1 MSEQGQRTEA
11 EALLNALTERV
22 IGCVFRVGT
31 ELGGGFLEKV
41 YENALAHE
49 LTKAGIKFEQQR
61 RLVVRYDGI
70 VVREYISDIVV
81 EDILLVEVKAVRA
94 IDPAHAAQCLN
105 SMTAIRIAACLLLN
119 SGPRVSVKRF
129 INSNQWNQ
137 AVSSHLRSSAP
148 SAAISSLQIPMT
160 WAEQAEYGDS

>member
-22 IGCVFRVGT
+22 IGCAFRVGT

-70 VVREYISDIVV
+70 VVGEYISDIVV

-105 SMTAIRIAACLLLN
+105 SMTATRIAACLLLN
-119 SGPRVSVKRF
+119 SGPRVTVKRF
-129 INSNQWNQ
+129 INSNQLNQ

-148 SAAISSLQIPMT
+148 SAATSSSQIPMT